1 MKLKTK
7 YQLVVDQENDNFY
20 LIEFKN
26 QREHSIFNTNA
37 EIFKIDKKTMLEQ
50 IENTDKIRLGKV
62 KTQSITGLRKVI
74 LDRILTPIE
83 GKESEYE

>member
-7 YQLVVDQENDNFY
+7 YQLVVDQETDNFY

-62 KTQSITGLRKVI
+62 KTKSITGLRKLI

-83 GKESEYE
+83 NKESEYE